1 MISKFKITIPKP
13 CHENWHTM
21 TPKEKGRFCGSCS
34 KTVVDFT
41 KKTTTEIQDYLTEN
55 RNQKTCG
62 HFYKKQLDAI
72 TIEIPQITFKQ
83 QLSFQKLFV
92 LALLF
97 VMGTTLFSCQYSD
110 GKKQKIENVVLVDT
124 LKMVE
129 EKIDSVKNIES
140 STEKPMTFACES
152 PIKESNIIEITTVG
166 ELPIEEE
173 IIIDGTIS
181 YEEIDED
188 TDIGFIT
195 IEESPRF
202 KQSKKLSKR
211 EAKKDFELRMKKF
224 IQNNLDNIITQGL
237 DLHAGKHR
245 IYFQFVIDKKGN
257 ITDIKVRAPHSKLKD
272 EVTKMLQKLP
282 QFIPGKHNGKV
293 VKTKYNL
300 PISFV
305 VE

>member
-1 MISKFKITIPKP
+1 MKL
-13 CHENWHTM
+13 N
-21 TPKEKGRFCGSCS
+21 
-34 KTVVDFT
+34 
-41 KKTTTEIQDYLTEN
+41 YL
-55 RNQKTCG
+55 
-62 HFYKKQLDAI
+62 LI
-72 TIEIPQITFKQ
+72 
-83 QLSFQKLFV
+83 
-92 LALLF
+92 LLF
-97 VMGTTLFSCQYSD
+97 ITSSLFGQSYWFGGMLRVPGGQ
-110 GKKQKIENVVLVDT
+110 T
-124 LKMVE
+124 
-129 EKIDSVKNIES
+129 
-140 STEKPMTFACES
+140 
-152 PIKESNIIEITTVG
+152 
-166 ELPIEEE
+166 
-173 IIIDGTIS
+173 DGTVSAINIGGQS
-181 YEEIDED
+181 FGHNLTKLTNLTTGETYEPTDDED